1 MSRYTADSRD
11 RVRDA
16 VDMLSLVSSKVE
28 LTRRGHDSY
37 FGCCPFHD
45 ERTPSF
51 HVRPDEK
58 HYHCFGCSESGDPFT
73 FVMLTEG
80 LDFKGALES
89 LADRFGVRLETED
102 ESPEAAS
109 RRQRRER
116 LYALLDRA
124 ATFYERYFWEAQ
136 EAQAARQYLLQRG
149 FEEEILREFRVGY
162 APQSWDRLVGAS
174 RKAGY
179 SADELLAADLGR
191 RKKARPDELV
201 DRFRGRLMFP
211 TADARGRVRGF
222 GARTMGGDDGPKYLN
237 TAEGEVYRKREVLY
251 GIAEARPAAAREG
264 RMILCEGYTDVLAMH
279 QAGVRNAVGI
289 MGTSLTDEQVAELV
303 RVVKVLELC
312 LDADNAGQRAMERA
326 AKVCADSGL
335 ELRVVPL
342 PLGADP
348 GELIAQEGAAA
359 LRERIA
365 ASVPY
370 VVFQVGRVLDAADL
384 STAEGKDR
392 AIAELRPVMGRVG
405 ESVLRDELVRK
416 AAGALAVPEA
426 RLVTLLGQPPRA
438 TAPAPAGD
446 DDRTGEPA
454 IARARP
460 VNGNRPSR
468 PESERSFLAMCVS
481 SPDLGAAALARINP
495 DELLLD
501 DVLRRAARFLS
512 AHLPAALPDP
522 PGDDPELIF
531 ILDDLRARAG
541 RGRHVS
547 ADELEHARLVLE
559 RDRLRREI
567 GYLREHGGGGGVLA
581 KLSAEH
587 QEVLT
592 AIRGVVTRLE
602 GPG

>member
-1 MSRYTADSRD
+1 
-11 RVRDA
+11 
-16 VDMLSLVSSKVE
+16 
-28 LTRRGHDSY
+28 
-37 FGCCPFHD
+37 
-45 ERTPSF
+45 
-51 HVRPDEK
+51 
-58 HYHCFGCSESGDPFT
+58 
-73 FVMLTEG
+73 MLTEG

-89 LADRFGVRLETED
+89 LADRFGVKLETED

-124 ATFYERYFWEAQ
+124 ATFYERYLWEAR
-136 EAQAARQYLLQRG
+136 EAEPAREYLRERG
-149 FEEEILREFRVGY
+149 FEDEILREFRVGY

-174 RKAGY
+174 GKAGY
-179 SADELLAADLGR
+179 SAEELLAADLGR

-222 GARTMGGDDGPKYLN
+222 GARTMGVDDGPKYLN

-251 GIAEARPAAAREG
+251 GIPQARPSAAREG
-264 RMILCEGYTDVLAMH
+264 RMILCEGYTDVLALH

-342 PLGADP
+342 PPGTDP
-348 GELIAQEGAAA
+348 GELIAHEGAAA

-365 ASVPY
+365 ASAPY
-370 VVFQVGRVLDAADL
+370 IVFQVGRVLDAADL

-392 AIAELRPVMGRVG
+392 AIAELRPVMGSVG

-416 AAGALAVPEA
+416 VAGALAVPEA
-426 RLVTLLGQPPRA
+426 RLVTLLGQA
-438 TAPAPAGD
+438 QLAAPAAPAGD
-446 DDRTGEPA
+446 DRSGEPVV
-454 IARARP
+454 ARARP
-460 VNGNRPSR
+460 VNGNRPRR
-468 PESERSFLAMCVS
+468 PESERSFLAMCVA
-481 SPDLGAAALARINP
+481 SPDLGAAALARIDP

-501 DVLRRAARFLS
+501 DLLRRTARFLS
-512 AHLPAALPDP
+512 IHLPGALPDP
-522 PGDDPELIF
+522 PGDDPELILT
-531 ILDDLRARAG
+531 LDDLRARAG
-541 RGRHVS
+541 RGRRVS
-547 ADELEHARLVLE
+547 PDELEHARLVLE

-567 GYLREHGGGGGVLA
+567 GYLREHGGGGGTLA
-581 KLSAEH
+581 TLSAE
-587 QEVLT
+587 QQAVIA
-592 AIRGVVTRLE
+592 AIKVIVTRLE
-602 GPG
+602 GPGQPS